1 MVHPQIA
8 VFARLANGAAGATR
22 ALEGQGT
29 LLGRTMHAISYDEV
43 HDEIVVPQ
51 QFAQAIL
58 TFRGGANGEEA
69 PIRVIQGSR
78 TQLKDPDRVAVDP
91 VHNELFVPTGDSVLV
106 FPRDA
111 RGNVAPIRILRSDDV
126 ELEADAVAID
136 PIHDLLIVAGG
147 RGVGNAQIAIFNRS
161 DQGNVKPRAVISGPK
176 TRLTSPR
183 NVQVNPVQGWI
194 LVTQDGIQ
202 PLSFDSDEEASLASF
217 VGVWSIHDNG
227 DVEPRWTIGGPYGML
242 KKPRGIAIDQR
253 NQTVLVSDKRLNA
266 VLTYS
271 VPELFTTDAA
281 PTE

>member
-1 MVHPQIA
+1 
-8 VFARLANGAAGATR
+8 
-22 ALEGQGT
+22 
-29 LLGRTMHAISYDEV
+29 MHAINYDEV

-91 VHNELFVPTGDSVLV
+91 VHNEIFVPTGDSVLV
-106 FPRDA
+106 FPREA

-147 RGVGNAQIAIFNRS
+147 RGVGKAQIAIFNRS
-161 DQGNVKPRAVISGPK
+161 DQGNVKPLAVISGPK

-242 KKPRGIAIDQR
+242 KKPRGIAIDHR